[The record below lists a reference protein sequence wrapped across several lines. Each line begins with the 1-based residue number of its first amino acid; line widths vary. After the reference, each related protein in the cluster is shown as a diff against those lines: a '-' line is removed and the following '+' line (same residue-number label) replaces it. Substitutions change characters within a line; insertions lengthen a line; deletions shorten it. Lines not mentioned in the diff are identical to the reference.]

1 MRHLALIFIAFFCFM
16 SGNPAFTQVIN
27 RGKSARTGVVIPLHE
42 DINPLSGELLKQ
54 KFQKAIDSGADVIVL
69 DINSPGGFTYVTF
82 ELMDMVLDAK
92 QVETV
97 AFIEK
102 DAISGAALLS
112 LACDRIIMLPT
123 ARIGDAGE
131 IVMGEDGRYRYT
143 EAKSR
148 SVLAQKVRDTAE
160 ARGRPIALAEKLVDK
175 DLVVFAATNRNTGE
189 QRYISNKEWDSLE
202 NRKDWEKGNPVRE
215 AGKEMFFH
223 HEW

>member
-1 MRHLALIFIAFFCFM
+1 M
-16 SGNPAFTQVIN
+16 IN
-27 RGKSARTGVVIPLHE
+27 RGTPARTGVVIPLHE

-54 KFQKAIDSGADVIVL
+54 KFQQAIDSGADVIVL

-131 IVMGEDGRYRYT
+131 IVMGEDGQISIHGSK
-143 EAKSR
+143 KS
-148 SVLAQKVRDTAE
+148 
-160 ARGRPIALAEKLVDK
+160 
-175 DLVVFAATNRNTGE
+175 
-189 QRYISNKEWDSLE
+189 
-202 NRKDWEKGNPVRE
+202 
-215 AGKEMFFH
+215 
-223 HEW
+223 